1 MGAARRGGVA
11 NGGQSGVLQELV
23 AVSLLWAESG
33 TRVARHFRALVDE
46 RGGRTV
52 LEKPGAARELFE
64 RVGRDMAPGA
74 SAGLAEMRAALARA
88 RLALEQAAS
97 SGIACVHVGQH
108 EYPDRLWQIPDP
120 PPVLWVLGRA
130 EALTSPAVAVVGARQ
145 ATPAG
150 LSIATRLSRELAQ
163 AGLTVVSGL
172 ARGVDGAAHKGALE
186 AGGVTVAIQGC
197 GPDLVYPR
205 EHTALARRIC
215 ESGTLATE
223 FPPGS
228 QPLPWRFPLR
238 NRVISGLSRA
248 VVVIEASDKS
258 GSLITAR
265 AALEQGRDVLAVP
278 GSVASGRYRG
288 GHALIKDGARL
299 VETVE
304 DVLEEIGWARRAVP
318 AAGEADKELIISN
331 LERIMAPGESYTLD
345 DLAALTGQ
353 AAPALL
359 AELAAL
365 ELAGRVV
372 RVGGGNFAKT

>member
-1 MGAARRGGVA
+1 
-11 NGGQSGVLQELV
+11 
-23 AVSLLWAESG
+23 
-33 TRVARHFRALVDE
+33 
-46 RGGRTV
+46 
-52 LEKPGAARELFE
+52 
-64 RVGRDMAPGA
+64 
-74 SAGLAEMRAALARA
+74 
-88 RLALEQAAS
+88 
-97 SGIACVHVGQH
+97 
-108 EYPDRLWQIPDP
+108 
-120 PPVLWVLGRA
+120 
-130 EALTSPAVAVVGARQ
+130 
-145 ATPAG
+145 
-150 LSIATRLSRELAQ
+150 
-163 AGLTVVSGL
+163 
-172 ARGVDGAAHKGALE
+172 
-186 AGGVTVAIQGC
+186 
-197 GPDLVYPR
+197 
-205 EHTALARRIC
+205 
-215 ESGTLATE
+215 
-223 FPPGS
+223 
-228 QPLPWRFPLR
+228 LR

-265 AALEQGRDVLAVP
+265 AALDQGRDVLAVP

-318 AAGEADKELIISN
+318 AAGEADKELIISD

-345 DLAALTGQ
+345 DLAVLTGQ

>member
-1 MGAARRGGVA
+1 V
-11 NGGQSGVLQELV
+11 GGQSDILQELV
-23 AVSLLWAESG
+23 AVSLLWSEAG
-33 TRVARHFRALVDE
+33 TGVARLFKALADGQ
-46 RGGRTV
+46 GGRAA
-52 LEKPGAARELFE
+52 LGRPGAARELLE
-64 RVGRDMAPGA
+64 RVPRELGA
-74 SAGLAEMRAALARA
+74 GPRALNEIRAARA
-88 RLALEQAAS
+88 RAVAALEQAAGA
-97 SGIACVHVGQH
+97 GIACVHLGQP

-120 PPVLWVLGRA
+120 PPVLWVQGRVD
-130 EALTSPAVAVVGARQ
+130 ALSHPAIAVVGARQ

-150 LSIATRLSRELAQ
+150 VSIAIRLSGELALS
-163 AGLTVVSGL
+163 GLAIVSGL
-172 ARGVDGAAHKGALE
+172 ARGVDGAAHRGALE
-186 AGGVTVAIQGC
+186 ASGVTVAVLGC
-197 GPDLVYPR
+197 GADLVYPP
-205 EHTALARRIC
+205 EHADLARRIC
-215 ESGTLATE
+215 RSGALVTE

-248 VVVIEASDKS
+248 VVVIEASEKS

-299 VETVE
+299 VETVD
-304 DVLEEIGWARRAVP
+304 DVLEEIGWVRRTVP
-318 AAGEADKELIISN
+318 AQEVADKELVFSD
-331 LERIMAPGESYTLD
+331 LERVMTSGESYSLD
-345 DLAALTGQ
+345 DLAVLTGQ

-372 RVGGGNFAKT
+372 RVGGGHFTKT